1 MTLRDSE
8 SSERLKTIV
17 SLSGPMTQVNLPVP
31 STSQVKVISSP
42 SQAALPLKLEVI
54 TGSRSAA
61 DSKPINTINDTR
73 RIMITSL
80 AA

>member
-17 SLSGPMTQVNLPVP
+17 SLSGPMTQVNLPVR

-54 TGSRSAA
+54 AGPRSAA
-61 DSKPINTINDTR
+61 DFKPINTINDAR
-73 RIMITSL
+73 RLMITSL

>member
-1 MTLRDSE
+1 MTLRDSV

-17 SLSGPMTQVNLPVP
+17 SLSGPMTQTSLPVP

-54 TGSRSAA
+54 TGPQSAA
-61 DSKPINTINDTR
+61 DSKPINTINDAR
-73 RIMITSL
+73 RILITSL